1 MAIKE
6 NISMSSHPL
15 IKDANVV
22 ILLCFQVL
30 YPHCRYYIFFLIYR
44 NILFWYNTDIGF
56 SFLNSMNDIIDK
68 YSTHSKNLGKAHQ
81 QPSIDLNVC

>member
-1 MAIKE
+1 M
-6 NISMSSHPL
+6 PT
-15 IKDANVV
+15 
-22 ILLCFQVL
+22 LLYYYVFK
-30 YPHCRYYIFFLIYR
+30 YYILIADIISFFLIYR

-68 YSTHSKNLGKAHQ
+68 YSTHSKNLGKSHE